1 MTSSH
6 SPHTAPANRHLP
18 STCRFLS
25 QDFCNVFRP
34 RPCFHTLDMNTLL
47 IHDALIISCEFLCKR
62 YENTSSLNHPYRRLF
77 LQAQPQSESDTGNSP
92 ARRMPWSDST
102 GQPGRGACR
111 GTHPARAAF
120 TPFWPLGSTLTE
132 IKHHYSSSLGSILG
146 ASNRK
151 ETKLWLTSSA
161 RGFMERK
168 WEHTGDE
175 RKKMEDSL
183 QGYIMQNGEYSQYF
197 VI

>member
-1 MTSSH
+1 
-6 SPHTAPANRHLP
+6 
-18 STCRFLS
+18 
-25 QDFCNVFRP
+25 
-34 RPCFHTLDMNTLL
+34 MNTLL

-62 YENTSSLNHPYRRLF
+62 YENTSSLSHPYRRLF

-102 GQPGRGACR
+102 GQPGTGACR

-120 TPFWPLGSTLTE
+120 TPFWPLVSTLTE
-132 IKHHYSSSLGSILG
+132 MKHHHSSSLGSILG

-151 ETKLWLTSSA
+151 ETKLWLTSLA
-161 RGFMERK
+161 RGFMGRK

-175 RKKMEDSL
+175 RKKWKIAYKDVL
-183 QGYIMQNGEYSQYF
+183 CKTGNIAN
-197 VI
+197 IL

>member
-6 SPHTAPANRHLP
+6 SPHTAPANHHLP

-62 YENTSSLNHPYRRLF
+62 YKNTSSLSHPYGRLF

-102 GQPGRGACR
+102 GQPCRGACR
-111 GTHPARAAF
+111 GTHPAKAAF
-120 TPFWPLGSTLTE
+120 
-132 IKHHYSSSLGSILG
+132 SSLL
-146 ASNRK
+146 ASCLNSDRN
-151 ETKLWLTSSA
+151 EASLFQPL
-161 RGFMERK
+161 RFY
-168 WEHTGDE
+168 TGCKQQKRNQTVADFIS
-175 RKKMEDSL
+175 K
-183 QGYIMQNGEYSQYF
+183 GVYGEE
-197 VI
+197 VGTHRR